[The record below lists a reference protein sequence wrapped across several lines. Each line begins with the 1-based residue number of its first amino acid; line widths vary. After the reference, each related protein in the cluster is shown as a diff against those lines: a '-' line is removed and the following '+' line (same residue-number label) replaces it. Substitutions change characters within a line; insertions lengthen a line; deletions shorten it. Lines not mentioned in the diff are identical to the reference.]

1 MKRIETS
8 GEIAA
13 PHFIGAW
20 TIEPSEICDDLIE
33 FFEKHT
39 AKQKQGE
46 FSSGVDPLLKKS
58 IDITIKPKDF
68 ELKGY
73 EVFSSYMEK
82 LLLCYKDYREQWPFL
97 SKYLSEIHI
106 GAFNLQR
113 YHKGD
118 HYNAVHSERMGL
130 ASSHKLFAWMTY
142 LNDVED
148 GGETEFPHFGISVKP
163 EKGKTLIWPSEW
175 THAHSGNLL
184 KSGSKYIITGGM
196 HFPS

>member
-8 GEIAA
+8 GAITA

-73 EVFSSYMEK
+73 EVFSSYILHLFRYK
-82 LLLCYKDYREQWPFL
+82 AHRYIVKSHPLYLIGDLLFEFL
-97 SKYLSEIHI
+97 VLISL
-106 GAFNLQR
+106 NL
-113 YHKGD
+113 
-118 HYNAVHSERMGL
+118 ER
-130 ASSHKLFAWMTY
+130 
-142 LNDVED
+142 N
-148 GGETEFPHFGISVKP
+148 
-163 EKGKTLIWPSEW
+163 
-175 THAHSGNLL
+175 
-184 KSGSKYIITGGM
+184 
-196 HFPS
+196 